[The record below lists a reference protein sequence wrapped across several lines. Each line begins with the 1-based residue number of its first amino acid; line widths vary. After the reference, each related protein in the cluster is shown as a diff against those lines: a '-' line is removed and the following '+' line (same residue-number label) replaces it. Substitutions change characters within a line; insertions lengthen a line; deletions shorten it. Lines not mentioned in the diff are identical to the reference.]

1 MGDIIMERKT
11 KAVIL
16 SIVPGLG
23 HLYLGFIFRG
33 LGWMILGIG
42 GAVVTAGVGLILI
55 WPVCMID
62 AYQKGRHTIMAAD
75 IEKLARSVS

>member
-1 MGDIIMERKT
+1 MERKT

-23 HLYLGFIFRG
+23 HIYLGFIVRG
-33 LGWMILGIG
+33 LCWMILGICV
-42 GAVVTAGVGLILI
+42 AVVTFGVGLILI

-62 AYQKGRHTIMAAD
+62 AYQKGRHTVMAAD

>member
-1 MGDIIMERKT
+1 MERKT

-33 LGWMILGIG
+33 LGWMILGIV
-42 GAVVTAGVGLILI
+42 GALPAGVGLILV

-62 AYQKGRHTIMAAD
+62 AYQKGRHTVMAAD

>member
-1 MGDIIMERKT
+1 MERKT

-42 GAVVTAGVGLILI
+42 GAVVTADVGLNASILI

-62 AYQKGRHTIMAAD
+62 AYQKGRHTVMAAD

>member
-62 AYQKGRHTIMAAD
+62 AYQKGRHTVMAAD

>member
-1 MGDIIMERKT
+1 MERKT

-33 LGWMILGIG
+33 LCWMMLGICAV
-42 GAVVTAGVGLILI
+42 GAAGVGLILI

-62 AYQKGRHTIMAAD
+62 AYQKGRHTVMAAD